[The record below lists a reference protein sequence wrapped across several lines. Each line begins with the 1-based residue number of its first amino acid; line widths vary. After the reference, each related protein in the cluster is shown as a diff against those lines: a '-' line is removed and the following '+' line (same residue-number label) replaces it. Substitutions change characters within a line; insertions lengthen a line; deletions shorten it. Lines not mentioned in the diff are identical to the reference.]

1 MPIIVRPASSTN
13 RIFAMTAVALPP
25 SPRTRVRRVAELASY
40 EQATLYAIVDAAY
53 LCHIAFRDD
62 KGSHCIPTAC
72 WRIDG
77 HLYIHGSNGSRML
90 KQLVNDTDVCVTI
103 THLDGLVLARS
114 AFNHTM
120 NYRSAMVYGQFEKVS
135 DIGQQHAAMDALM
148 ESWRRDAWRRC
159 AAAAPR
165 NTRPPPCC
173 ASRSTNAPSSSARV
187 ARSTT
192 RATWRTSSGRANC
205 LLRTAVARPSP
216 MRSTPA
222 RCPRMPPHG
231 RRNPLD
237 RPACLPD
244 DRR

>member
-13 RIFAMTAVALPP
+13 GTSTMTATALPP

-40 EQATLYAIVDAAY
+40 EQTTLHAILDAAY

-72 WRIDG
+72 WRIGG

-90 KQLVNDTDVCVTI
+90 KQLLLDGDACVTVS
-103 THLDGLVLARS
+103 HLDGLVLARS

-148 ESWRRDAWRRC
+148 EKLAPGRLAHVRGGSAKEYAATTVLRIALDECAVKQRTGGPLDDAGDMAHAVWTGELPFTHGRGAAIADALNTC
-159 AAAAPR
+159 DIPAYAAAWG
-165 NTRPPPCC
+165 TE
-173 ASRSTNAPSSSARV
+173 SA
-187 ARSTT
+187 
-192 RATWRTSSGRANC
+192 
-205 LLRTAVARPSP
+205 
-216 MRSTPA
+216 
-222 RCPRMPPHG
+222 
-231 RRNPLD
+231 
-237 RPACLPD
+237 
-244 DRR
+244 